1 MNESKKN
8 RQFPNKNR
16 TPFQKSAPT
25 KVLLASYRSFTVLK
39 FNANNKVITV
49 TGILLHSTYTLLT
62 LHIQFN
68 AAWSII
74 PKAVFGH
81 T

>member
-1 MNESKKN
+1 M
-8 RQFPNKNR
+8 
-16 TPFQKSAPT
+16 
-25 KVLLASYRSFTVLK
+25 LLASCRSFTVLK
-39 FNANNKVITV
+39 LNANDKV

-74 PKAVFGH
+74 PKAVLFYSIIFIIIFIIIIF
-81 T
+81 TKTK